1 MLIPMV
7 FCIFPA
13 LFTIVLGPAAIR
25 IANNF

>member
-13 LFTIVLGPAAIR
+13 LFTIVLGPAVIR
-25 IANNF
+25 ISNEF